1 MCFLI
6 DSISL
11 SRARV
16 AGNGRGRVGTRKQP
30 SKKILS
36 MATKRKN
43 PFHRAEQMW
52 DLKRLCAD
60 LAAANGKSL
69 TPMEQI
75 HLQGLLCGYSPD
87 EIAAKLVK
95 DPDGVRSDLCRTVYS
110 YTKQLLGKDNQELDN
125 WSSIARWLEQA
136 GYKTQPF
143 PAVQQQEGEVI
154 LPMEAF
160 DGVVKI
166 ANNINNYRNFR
177 FEIHIRGVSDSVSR
191 ETLKKMILDSESK
204 EES

>member
-1 MCFLI
+1 
-6 DSISL
+6 
-11 SRARV
+11 
-16 AGNGRGRVGTRKQP
+16 
-30 SKKILS
+30 

-52 DLKRLCAD
+52 DLKRLYAD
-60 LAAANGKSL
+60 LATANGKAL
-69 TPMEQI
+69 TPMEQV

-87 EIAAKLVK
+87 EIATKLVK
-95 DPDGVRSDLCRTVYS
+95 APDGVRSDLCRTVYS
-110 YTKQLLGKDNQELDN
+110 YTKKLLGKDNQELDN

-136 GYKTQPF
+136 GYKTQLCPS
-143 PAVQQQEGEVI
+143 VQQEGEVI
-154 LPMEAF
+154 LPIEAF

-191 ETLKKMILDSESK
+191 ETLKKMILDSEPEK
-204 EES
+204 EE